1 MFLPGCDAILDS
13 SIWGHARYV
22 YVSNLCLLY
31 LWFTAYDWMKSARKQ
46 NNFQK
51 DLGEFAR
58 SEEMTRK
65 FVFEPKFARKRP
77 FNGKNFNDLDFN

>member
-1 MFLPGCDAILDS
+1 M
-13 SIWGHARYV
+13 
-22 YVSNLCLLY
+22 
-31 LWFTAYDWMKSARKQ
+31 FTAYDWVKPARKQ

-77 FNGKNFNDLDFN
+77 FNGKNYNDLDFN

>member
-1 MFLPGCDAILDS
+1 M
-13 SIWGHARYV
+13 
-22 YVSNLCLLY
+22 
-31 LWFTAYDWMKSARKQ
+31 FTAYDWMKPARKQ

-65 FVFEPKFARKRP
+65 YLFSSQNLREKDLLM
-77 FNGKNFNDLDFN
+77 GKALMIGISTEYFD

>member
-1 MFLPGCDAILDS
+1 MFA
-13 SIWGHARYV
+13 
-22 YVSNLCLLY
+22 
-31 LWFTAYDWMKSARKQ
+31 AYDWMKPARKQ

-51 DLGEFAR
+51 DLGEFSR

>member
-1 MFLPGCDAILDS
+1 M
-13 SIWGHARYV
+13 
-22 YVSNLCLLY
+22 
-31 LWFTAYDWMKSARKQ
+31 FTAYDRMKPARKQ

-51 DLGEFAR
+51 DLGEFSR